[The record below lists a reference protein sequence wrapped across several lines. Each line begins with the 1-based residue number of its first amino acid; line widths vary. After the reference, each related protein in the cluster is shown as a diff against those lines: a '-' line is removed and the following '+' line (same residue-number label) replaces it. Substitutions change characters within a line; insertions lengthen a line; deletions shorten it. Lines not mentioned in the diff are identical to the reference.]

1 MPSLLLVE
9 DNPDDAE
16 LTQLLLQGAQPSWT
30 VEVVASVKAAV
41 ARLQGEA
48 IDLVLM
54 DMGLPDGVGAAA
66 VQRVIAAAP
75 NLPVVVMSGSDYGE
89 SEALRA
95 GARVCLVKGKVDA
108 ARLQQVLGE
117 ALRARDAR

>member
-1 MPSLLLVE
+1 MPSRLLVE

-16 LTQLLLQGAQPSWT
+16 LTQLLLHGAQPPWT
-30 VEVVASVKAAV
+30 VEVVSSVKAAI

-54 DMGLPDGVGAAA
+54 DLGLPDGVGAGA
-66 VQRVIAAAP
+66 VQRVTMAAP

-95 GARVCLVKGKVDA
+95 GARVCLVKGSIEA
-108 ARLQQVLGE
+108 PQLQQVLRE
-117 ALRARDAR
+117 ALRDAR